1 MDKNQID
8 ELMKNEIDAKC
19 LDNRQ
24 QAFGFTNRGELIPC
38 CWADTGYN
46 RDHPTF
52 QKLVKVSKIADHD
65 SIEDILMTDE
75 WIEFTENLMN
85 GKGMPVCHHVCKKR
99 TTAQHK
105 KEIFIDDDGNPYVK
119 RAT

>member
-19 LDNRQ
+19 LDSRQ
-24 QAFGFTNRGELIPC
+24 QAFGLTNRGELIPC
-38 CWADTGYN
+38 CWVDTGYN

-52 QKLVKVSKIADHD
+52 QKLVKVSNIADHD

-75 WIEFTENLMN
+75 WIEFTENLFN

-99 TTAQHK
+99 KTAQHK
-105 KEIFIDDDGNPYVK
+105 KEIFIDDNGNPYVK

>member
-19 LDNRQ
+19 LDSRQ
-24 QAFGFTNRGELIPC
+24 QAFGLTNRGKLIPC
-38 CWADTGYN
+38 CWVDTGYN

-52 QKLVKVSKIADHD
+52 QKLVKVSNIADHD

-75 WIEFTENLMN
+75 WIEFTENLFN

-99 TTAQHK
+99 KTAQHK
-105 KEIFIDDDGNPYVK
+105 KEIFIDDNGNPYVK